1 MKRLSTRTWQ
11 TLAIVFILAGVI
23 VLALSG
29 LLGQIIGKTIDP
41 LVGVQSWVASR
52 VKVAVEF
59 FTETRDVTLLRE
71 QNAALQNEV
80 SRLQSEI
87 LQLQQQLVETDILY
101 ALLDFA
107 RDNPSN
113 TYIAASVIG
122 KDPSPFLKYIIID
135 HGSDDGI
142 YRGMLVVTEQ
152 GLVGNVDAVTA
163 SAARVQLITDQG
175 SVVNVKLKESKIEA
189 QVQGSVTGDISLRMV
204 SPGVVITE
212 GDLVLTSGLG
222 GTYPPEL
229 LIGQIE
235 SINTNEND
243 LFQTASVQPS
253 VDFNNL
259 QAVLVITN
267 FQAVNIAPLIPTTA
281 P

>member
-1 MKRLSTRTWQ
+1 MP
-11 TLAIVFILAGVI
+11 V
-23 VLALSG
+23 
-29 LLGQIIGKTIDP
+29 D
-41 LVGVQSWVASR
+41 
-52 VKVAVEF
+52 
-59 FTETRDVTLLRE
+59 
-71 QNAALQNEV
+71 
-80 SRLQSEI
+80 
-87 LQLQQQLVETDILY
+87 
-101 ALLDFA
+101 
-107 RDNPSN
+107 
-113 TYIAASVIG
+113 
-122 KDPSPFLKYIIID
+122 
-135 HGSDDGI
+135 
-142 YRGMLVVTEQ
+142 TEQ

-175 SVVNVKLKESKIEA
+175 SVVNVKLKESQIEA

-222 GTYPPEL
+222 GTYPPEI

-235 SINTNEND
+235 SINSTEGE

-267 FQAVNIAPLIPTTA
+267 FQAVNIAPLIPTAA

>member
-1 MKRLSTRTWQ
+1 MKRISTRTWQ
-11 TLAIVFILAGVI
+11 TLAIVLILAGVL

-29 LLGQIIGKTIDP
+29 LLGQIIGDTIDP
-41 LVGVQSWVASR
+41 LVGVQSWVSSR
-52 VKVAVEF
+52 VKVAIEF

-107 RDNPSN
+107 RDNPAN

-142 YRGMLVVTEQ
+142 YRGMPVVTEQ

-175 SVVNVKLKESKIEA
+175 SVVNVKLKESQIEA

-222 GTYPPEL
+222 GTYPPEI

-235 SINTNEND
+235 SINSTEGE

-267 FQAVNIAPLIPTTA
+267 FQAVNIAPLIPTAA